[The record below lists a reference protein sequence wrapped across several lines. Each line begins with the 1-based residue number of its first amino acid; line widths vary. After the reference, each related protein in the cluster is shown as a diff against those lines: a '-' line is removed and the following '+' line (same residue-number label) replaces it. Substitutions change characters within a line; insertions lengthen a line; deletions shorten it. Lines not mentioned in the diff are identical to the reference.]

1 MCLSVHVTNG
11 IARIPVLPRKVA
23 AGVTV
28 YATTRGCWAIAVV
41 TLAIAIPGMVE
52 LYVRHGYPQD
62 LALPLA
68 PIVVMLLLIAAMVAR
83 PSRVT
88 LTAYVLVG
96 AVCVYFCLYGVLSEH
111 PSLLPNA
118 LILINRPA
126 TVLVLVGTIGSR
138 PLFAV
143 LWGVCGFLAGEAATL
158 LVSIQLHLPVHYG
171 YGPVVTLAFYS
182 AAFVGLSFMQ
192 RAQRG
197 RVPDFLRL
205 RHESRRLEAVR
216 TFEQRSVALLHDT
229 VLNDLAL
236 VINGPEVVDA
246 PMRDRMLQDVATLA
260 RTDVLG
266 GIEPS
271 KIIDPSDA
279 SLRNQVVMLITDYQW
294 HGLTVDVT
302 GDSGVE
308 VFRTSPEAAEATVGA
323 LRACL
328 ENVLR
333 HSGRDFAEIIVSA
346 TDTSITWTVSDD
358 GVGFDVLAIPSD
370 RLGLR
375 SSVRQR
381 VEAADGAVKI
391 FSAPGA
397 GTSVLI
403 TLPLLGAPTIA
414 SSMKPRVRK
423 AAPSSTEVTDVGV
436 TDA

>member
-1 MCLSVHVTNG
+1 
-11 IARIPVLPRKVA
+11 
-23 AGVTV
+23 
-28 YATTRGCWAIAVV
+28 
-41 TLAIAIPGMVE
+41 
-52 LYVRHGYPQD
+52 
-62 LALPLA
+62 
-68 PIVVMLLLIAAMVAR
+68 MLFLIAAMLVR

-88 LTAYVLVG
+88 LTAYVVIG
-96 AVCVYFCLYGVLSEH
+96 AFCVYLSLYGILSQH
-111 PSLLPNA
+111 PSLVPNA
-118 LILINRPA
+118 VILINRPA

-143 LWGVCGFLAGEAATL
+143 LWGVCGFLAGEGATL
-158 LVSIQLHLPVHYG
+158 LVNIQLGLPVHYG

-182 AAFVGLSFMQ
+182 AAFVGLSFIQ

-205 RHESRRLEAVR
+205 RHESRQLEAVR

-246 PMRDRMLQDVATLA
+246 AMRDRMLQDVATLA

-266 GIEPS
+266 GIEPGR
-271 KIIDPSDA
+271 IIDPSDA

-294 HGLTVDVT
+294 RGLTVDIT
-302 GDSGVE
+302 GDSGAAI
-308 VFRTSPEAAEATVGA
+308 FRATPETIEATVGA

-328 ENVLR
+328 ENVVR

-358 GVGFDVLAIPSD
+358 GVGFDVAAVPSD

-381 VEAADGAVKI
+381 VEGAGGAVRI

-403 TLPLLGAPTIA
+403 TLPLLGAPTIV
-414 SSMKPRVRK
+414 SSIKPTGE
-423 AAPSSTEVTDVGV
+423 P
-436 TDA
+436 DA

>member
-1 MCLSVHVTNG
+1 L
-11 IARIPVLPRKVA
+11 
-23 AGVTV
+23 
-28 YATTRGCWAIAVV
+28 
-41 TLAIAIPGMVE
+41 
-52 LYVRHGYPQD
+52 
-62 LALPLA
+62 
-68 PIVVMLLLIAAMVAR
+68 
-83 PSRVT
+83 
-88 LTAYVLVG
+88 
-96 AVCVYFCLYGVLSEH
+96 
-111 PSLLPNA
+111 
-118 LILINRPA
+118 
-126 TVLVLVGTIGSR
+126 
-138 PLFAV
+138 
-143 LWGVCGFLAGEAATL
+143 
-158 LVSIQLHLPVHYG
+158 
-171 YGPVVTLAFYS
+171 VTLAFYS
-182 AAFVGLSFMQ
+182 AAFVGLSFIQ

-246 PMRDRMLQDVATLA
+246 AMRDRMLQDVATLA

-266 GIEPS
+266 GIEPGR
-271 KIIDPSDA
+271 IIDPSDA

-294 HGLTVDVT
+294 RGLTVDIT
-302 GDSGVE
+302 GDSGAAI
-308 VFRTSPEAAEATVGA
+308 FHATPETIEATVGA

-328 ENVLR
+328 ENVVR

-358 GVGFDVLAIPSD
+358 GVGFDVAAVPRD

-381 VEAADGAVKI
+381 VEAAGGAVRI

-414 SSMKPRVRK
+414 SSIQPTGE
-423 AAPSSTEVTDVGV
+423 P
-436 TDA
+436 DA

>member
-1 MCLSVHVTNG
+1 VTNG

-23 AGVTV
+23 AGITV
-28 YATTRGCWAIAVV
+28 FAMTRGGWAIAGV
-41 TLAIAIPGMVE
+41 TLLISIPGMVD
-52 LYVRHGYPQD
+52 LYARHGYPPD
-62 LALPLA
+62 LALPIA
-68 PIVVMLLLIAAMVAR
+68 PIVIMLLLIVAMLVR
-83 PSRVT
+83 PSRGT
-88 LTAYVLVG
+88 LAAYVLIG
-96 AVCVYFCLYGVLSEH
+96 AFCVYIGLYGILSEH
-111 PSLLPNA
+111 PSLVPNA

-143 LWGVCGFLAGEAATL
+143 LWGVCGFLAGEGATL
-158 LVSIQLHLPVHYG
+158 LVSIQLGQPVHYG
-171 YGPVVTLAFYS
+171 YGPLVTLAFYS
-182 AAFVGLSFMQ
+182 AAFAGLSFIQ

-266 GIEPS
+266 GIEPGRV
-271 KIIDPSDA
+271 IDPSDA

-294 HGLTVDVT
+294 RGLTVDVT
-302 GDSGVE
+302 GDSGAAI
-308 VFRTSPEAAEATVGA
+308 FRATPETIEATIGA

-328 ENVLR
+328 ENVVR

-358 GVGFDVLAIPSD
+358 GVGFDVAAVPRD

-381 VEAADGAVKI
+381 VEAAGGAVRI

-414 SSMKPRVRK
+414 SSIQPTG
-423 AAPSSTEVTDVGV
+423 AP
-436 TDA
+436 DA

>member
-1 MCLSVHVTNG
+1 VTNG

-23 AGVTV
+23 AGITV
-28 YATTRGCWAIAVV
+28 FAMTRGGWAIAAV
-41 TLAIAIPGMVE
+41 TLVISIPGVVD
-52 LYVRHGYPQD
+52 LYARHGYPPD
-62 LALPLA
+62 LALPIA
-68 PIVVMLLLIAAMVAR
+68 PIVIMLLLIAAMLVK
-83 PSRVT
+83 PSRGT
-88 LTAYVLVG
+88 LAAYVLIG
-96 AVCVYFCLYGVLSEH
+96 AFCVYIGLYGILSEH

-143 LWGVCGFLAGEAATL
+143 LWGVCGYLAGEGATL
-158 LVSIQLHLPVHYG
+158 LVSIQLGLPVHYG
-171 YGPVVTLAFYS
+171 YGPLVTLAFYS
-182 AAFVGLSFMQ
+182 AAFIGLSFIQ

-236 VINGPEVVDA
+236 VINGPEIVDA

-260 RTDVLG
+260 RTDVIG
-266 GIEPS
+266 GIEPG
-271 KIIDPSDA
+271 KTIDPSDA
-279 SLRNQVVMLITDYQW
+279 SLRNQVVMLITEYQW
-294 HGLTVDVT
+294 RGLTVDIT
-302 GDSGVE
+302 GDSGAA
-308 VFRTSPEAAEATVGA
+308 VFRATPETIEATVGA
-323 LRACL
+323 LGACL

-358 GVGFDVLAIPSD
+358 GVGFDVAAVPRD

-381 VEAADGAVKI
+381 VESAGGAVRI

-414 SSMKPRVRK
+414 NSIQP
-423 AAPSSTEVTDVGV
+423 AGEP
-436 TDA
+436 DA